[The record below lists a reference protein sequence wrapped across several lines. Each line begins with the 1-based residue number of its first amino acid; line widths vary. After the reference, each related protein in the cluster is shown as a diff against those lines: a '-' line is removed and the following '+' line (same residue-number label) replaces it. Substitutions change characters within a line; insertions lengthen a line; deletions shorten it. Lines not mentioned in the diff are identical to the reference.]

1 MIQDSKELNKSTLP
15 SHRYKSLKAL
25 LAPILIVSLGA
36 ILEGYFQGEWNPISY
51 LFENIN
57 GWPIGSP
64 MAVRINIFMSIV
76 FPIGAIFG
84 SLIGAASCRNFGR
97 RMTMIYCD
105 LIAMIGTMLT
115 CL

>member
-1 MIQDSKELNKSTLP
+1 MQVI
-15 SHRYKSLKAL
+15 
-25 LAPILIVSLGA
+25 
-36 ILEGYFQGEWNPISY
+36 
-51 LFENIN
+51 
-57 GWPIGSP
+57 
-64 MAVRINIFMSIV
+64 

-115 CL
+115 CLQEVVLIIIGRCVVGFTVGINCVVVPIYINEMTPRELNGKMGAYF